1 MDFSTHSSLNDSVQN
16 TPLMLRTYRDFY
28 RATEG
33 HCRSGMNGNTN
44 NPVTLIQSGSC
55 YGTGST
61 GTGSTSVTDMSNYE
75 HEPVEWSQEL
85 LAQKLRQ
92 VALEREFEEKC
103 QNGHLDHQVNGHYP
117 MDRFH
122 VSEGHQEAGST
133 DRKELSG
140 IEFKN
145 TFAGRKDYLNPR
157 SLDEIEIRSPR
168 GTVRGFKNRV
178 RAGIATFVT
187 SIEEEAESAKQNK
200 YLTEEK
206 GKIIFYSTRIQII
219 RETSEKCKTVRNIL
233 QTHMVRYEEKD
244 LCLNREIQKELKER
258 LGMEEIELPQ
268 IFVDGKLLGNGET
281 IQCLNETGEL
291 RRIFKHFH
299 KVRVRSSCSKCG
311 GYRYVPCDVCHGSK
325 KSLHRNYRLQEF
337 RALRCISCTENG
349 LIRCDACLD
358 QNDL

>member
-1 MDFSTHSSLNDSVQN
+1 MDVSTHGSLNDN
-16 TPLMLRTYRDFY
+16 TPQMLRTYRDFY

-33 HCRSGMNGNTN
+33 YCRSGMNGNAN
-44 NPVTLIQSGSC
+44 NPVTLIQSGSGF
-55 YGTGST
+55 GTGST
-61 GTGSTSVTDMSNYE
+61 GTGSTSVTDMSNYD
-75 HEPVEWSQEL
+75 HEPGELSQEL

-92 VALEREFEEKC
+92 VALERELEEKG
-103 QNGHLDHQVNGHYP
+103 QNGHHLVNGHYP

-122 VSEGHQEAGST
+122 VSEGHHEEREST
-133 DRKELSG
+133 DKKESSG

-187 SIEEEAESAKQNK
+187 SIEEEADTAKQTK

-206 GKIIFYSTRIQII
+206 GKIIFYSTRIQIV
-219 RETSEKCKTVRNIL
+219 RETYEKCKTVRNIL

-244 LCLNREIQKELKER
+244 LCLNSEIQKELKER
-258 LGMEEIELPQ
+258 LGIDEIELPQ
-268 IFVDGKLLGNGET
+268 VFVDGTLLGNGET
-281 IQCLNETGEL
+281 IQYLNETGEL

-311 GYRYVPCDVCHGSK
+311 GYRYVPCGVCHGSK